1 MAAERRAVVEGL
13 DALQVAERP
22 GSELARRLFSGL
34 VPRIAA
40 VVVLLAIWQLLV
52 ALQVKPSYALPGPGD
67 VAASLADQWRRGH
80 LTEAIAVSL
89 RRAVLGYAAALVL
102 GTLLGAAVARLRLL
116 RMSIGSFLPALQ
128 SLPSVTW
135 VPIGILWFGLTDAT
149 IFFVVI
155 MGAFPSIATGVI
167 SAMDQIDPL
176 TRRLA
181 RSLRAGGLDLYRH
194 FLLPAALP
202 GYIAGMK
209 QAWSFSWRSLMA
221 AELIAI
227 SPQLGLGLG
236 QLLDSGRTLAD
247 MSLVLAAMIAILV
260 VGLAVDELIFR
271 PLEQGVLRRR
281 GIVA

>member
-1 MAAERRAVVEGL
+1 MAAEQRAVVEGL
-13 DALQVAERP
+13 DALQVTERP
-22 GSELARRLFSGL
+22 GSELARRLFGGL
-34 VPRIAA
+34 VPRLAA

-52 ALQVKPSYALPGPGD
+52 TLQVKPSYALPGPGD

-260 VGLAVDELIFR
+260 VGLVVDELVFR

>member
-1 MAAERRAVVEGL
+1 MAAEQRAIVEGL

-260 VGLAVDELIFR
+260 VGLVVDELVFR
-271 PLEQGVLRRR
+271 PLEQSVLRRR